1 MSEFVNIPFNLIASA
16 RKKKFISKTA
26 IFTHALIRIWY
37 YCGKRSM
44 STLPDT
50 NGDLFRL
57 RIILV
62 STNVS

>member
-1 MSEFVNIPFNLIASA
+1 MSEFVNKQFLKIASA
-16 RKKKFISKTA
+16 RKKKFILKTT

-50 NGDLFRL
+50 YGDLFRL
-57 RIILV
+57 RIILI